1 MPTLSMNDLKVGQ
14 GSWQLAD
21 SDTLLYISAMTNTNT
36 TTKNITKTKDQDCD
50 QDLQYITTITTMTN
64 ILANSCNTV
73 TSIGKR
79 PLHFFLLFSLEQKI
93 LKYLSFYI
101 FIFSRPPAL
110 KPDKFV
116 IEPFG

>member
-50 QDLQYITTITTMTN
+50 QDLHHHHHHYHDQHP
-64 ILANSCNTV
+64 
-73 TSIGKR
+73 GKQ
-79 PLHFFLLFSLEQKI
+79 L
-93 LKYLSFYI
+93 
-101 FIFSRPPAL
+101 
-110 KPDKFV
+110 
-116 IEPFG
+116 

>member
-50 QDLQYITTITTMTN
+50 
-64 ILANSCNTV
+64 
-73 TSIGKR
+73 
-79 PLHFFLLFSLEQKI
+79 
-93 LKYLSFYI
+93 
-101 FIFSRPPAL
+101 
-110 KPDKFV
+110 
-116 IEPFG
+116 